1 MRPLASMIRR
11 MWRTATPADDE
22 AIVALC
28 AALNDEDPGADPVP
42 PEYTRRTL
50 DFLRQQPSRGL
61 ALVMECEGRIAG
73 YALLIAF
80 WSNELGG
87 ETCAVDELYVVPDYR
102 GRGWAERLLRELA
115 EPDHPWAFGA
125 VALTVETTADNREA
139 RRLYTRVGFS
149 GSNLA
154 LRRRLRN

>member
-1 MRPLASMIRR
+1 MLECR
-11 MWRTATPADDE
+11 WRTALPADDE

-28 AALNDEDPGADPVP
+28 QALNTEDPAADPVP
-42 PEYTRRTL
+42 AEYTRRTL
-50 DFLRQQPSRGL
+50 DFLRRQATRGL
-61 ALVMECEGRIAG
+61 ALVLECDGGISG

-87 ETCAVDELYVVPDYR
+87 ETCAVDELYVVPEHR
-102 GRGWAERLLRELA
+102 GRGWASRLLRELA

-125 VALTVETTADNREA
+125 VALTVETTAGNHEA
-139 RRLYTRVGFS
+139 RRLYARAGFG

-154 LRRRLRN
+154 LRRRLPE

>member
-1 MRPLASMIRR
+1 

-28 AALNDEDPGADPVP
+28 QALYIEDPAADPVP
-42 PEYTRRTL
+42 VESIQRTL
-50 DFLRQQPSRGL
+50 DFLREQPGRGL
-61 ALVMECEGRIAG
+61 ALVLDCAGSISG

-87 ETCAVDELYVVPDYR
+87 ETCAVDELYVVPERR
-102 GRGWAERLLRELA
+102 GRGWAARLLRELA
-115 EPDHPWAFGA
+115 EPDHPWALGA
-125 VALTVETTADNREA
+125 VALTVETTADNVEA
-139 RRLYTRVGFS
+139 RRLYARAGFG

-154 LRRRLRN
+154 LRRRLPE